1 MKQRSACNEVYHTIM
16 RFWRVV
22 GFATLRTDQRR
33 QILDDVPAPALPRS
47 GAPYHPSSAQC

>member
-33 QILDDVPAPALPRS
+33 QILDDVPTPALPRS